1 MALKNYYELLEIE
14 STASPEEVKLSFRRQ
29 IARYHPD
36 KVHHLGREFQE
47 MAAERAAEL
56 TEAYRILSDEGR
68 RAEYDRARQ
77 AVAGGESSAGEVPVR
92 PDAPPSPPHT
102 PPEAAAAEPASSS
115 TGEPFT
121 HERASRDELVRKA
134 AMRRF
139 RQALDAVKADAYDE
153 PHLHGFH
160 LACVPKPKL
169 FRRTRPPRLLGRFV
183 PCVDGEA
190 VADAWTQAARWAGTS
205 NDDVCVF
212 LVGPSM
218 TSRRELEDAIA
229 DQRLKVTRGR
239 VTLIPINSRDWSAH
253 IPTDAPPLARNLLAR
268 LKGGKVG

>member
-1 MALKNYYELLEIE
+1 VALKNYYGLLAIE
-14 STASPEEVKLSFRRQ
+14 STASPEEVKRAFRHE

-36 KVHHLGREFQE
+36 KVQHLGREFQE

-68 RAEYDRARQ
+68 RAEYDRTRQ
-77 AVAGGESSAGEVPVR
+77 AVAGGEPSGGGVRVR

-121 HERASRDELVRKA
+121 HERAGRDEFVRKA
-134 AMRRF
+134 TMSRF
-139 RQALDAVKADAYDE
+139 RQALDAVKADAYNE
-153 PHLHGFH
+153 SQLRGFDV
-160 LACVPKPKL
+160 ACVPKPKL

-183 PCVDGEA
+183 PRVDGEA

-218 TSRRELEDAIA
+218 TSRRELEDAIGV
-229 DQRLKVTRGR
+229 QRRKGARGN
-239 VTLIPINSRDWSAH
+239 VTLIPIDSRDWSAH
-253 IPTDAPPLARNLLAR
+253 IPTDAPLLARNLLAR
-268 LKGGKVG
+268 LRGGA